1 MLGPSRCWQTFA
13 HEPTMSSSMRV
24 TRRVRKQE
32 ETKGQRNKATG
43 ARKVEEVAMRTEVG
57 RKGKNETY
65 AERLLVPES

>member
-1 MLGPSRCWQTFA
+1 
-13 HEPTMSSSMRV
+13 MSSSMRV